1 MFVGFRLFGR
11 ICGDGFDLISIWLG
25 FDFVLGRFG
34 WWIWAVAGGLG
45 GYGFLFDSENL
56 MELA

>member
-45 GYGFLFDSENL
+45 GYGL
-56 MELA
+56 MMMMRCS